1 MINYENQRT
10 TSSRSKKDN
19 YSNNINNKNIYQSNK
34 LYKNNEEKKISNNKK
49 ENKILGLDY
58 NEKNSKSVYLQN
70 DNSNKV
76 PISEDRK
83 YRETKERFREGNKNN
98 KEEKNINYNYP
109 IGQSYMNSSYY
120 NKKNDMFNNNISKSV
135 RFTNADT
142 IKKQENKSPKKEK
155 INNQITKESNIINLD
170 IQNQNENKIIK
181 KEKNIIEKDNIKENN
196 IIEKDNIKENNIK
209 EKDNIKENNIKEK
222 DNIKENN
229 TKEKDNKK
237 ENNIRENNNNIKEN
251 NTNDTENGNLN
262 NVNLKKSIPLDSK
275 TEKIKPTIIN
285 NELTKS
291 NYILPSYKQK
301 SIIENKTGLENLGNT
316 CFMNTCLQ
324 LLIHCPP
331 FIDKLIEESP
341 QNNLSGEFYKL
352 CKNQTYSNKASYPK
366 EIKNQFAKNHRDY
379 YGNSQHDT
387 QEFCRLFLEDI
398 SKELN
403 IVKIKPSYQELDD
416 KGKSKIQINKEY
428 DLLFKKRENSIIVNT
443 FYGQLINI
451 FKCTCGFESYSF
463 EKVLDLPLLFNEREK
478 NQNLNDLLDKYFE
491 NDFIEWSSKCEN
503 CHKIKEHEKQVK
515 IAYPPEILILSLQ
528 RINERTGRKNSS
540 IVDYQEEID
549 LFKYIDLD
557 CAEDYFKNINQNYSS
572 KYKLISTGNHSGS
585 MEYGHY
591 TANVNILGKW
601 YEFND
606 ERCYSCNFR
615 NSSSNVYVLMF
626 QRVE

>member
-19 YSNNINNKNIYQSNK
+19 YSNNINNRNIYQSDK
-34 LYKNNEEKKISNNKK
+34 LYKNNEEKKISNIKK
-49 ENKILGLDY
+49 ENKFFGLDY

-70 DNSNKV
+70 NNYNKV

-83 YRETKERFREGNKNN
+83 YRETKERFREENKYY

-109 IGQSYMNSSYY
+109 IGQSNMYSSYY
-120 NKKNDMFNNNISKSV
+120 NKKNDMINNNISKSV
-135 RFTNADT
+135 RFTNEDIT
-142 IKKQENKSPKKEK
+142 KKKENKSPKKEK
-155 INNQITKESNIINLD
+155 INNKITKESNLINLD

-181 KEKNIIEKDNIKENN
+181 
-196 IIEKDNIKENNIK
+196 KENNIK

-229 TKEKDNKK
+229 TKEKDNIK
-237 ENNIRENNNNIKEN
+237 ENNIREKNNNIKEN
-251 NTNDTENGNLN
+251 KTNETENENLN
-262 NVNLKKSIPLDSK
+262 NLNLKKSILLDSK

-285 NELTKS
+285 NELMKS

-341 QNNLSGEFYKL
+341 QYNLSGEFYKL

-451 FKCTCGFESYSF
+451 FKCSCGFESYSF

-478 NQNLNDLLDKYFE
+478 KQNLNDLLDKYFE
-491 NDFIEWSSKCEN
+491 NDFIEWSSKCEK

-549 LFKYIDLD
+549 LDKYIDLD
-557 CAEDYFKNINQNYSS
+557 CAEDYFKNINQKYSS